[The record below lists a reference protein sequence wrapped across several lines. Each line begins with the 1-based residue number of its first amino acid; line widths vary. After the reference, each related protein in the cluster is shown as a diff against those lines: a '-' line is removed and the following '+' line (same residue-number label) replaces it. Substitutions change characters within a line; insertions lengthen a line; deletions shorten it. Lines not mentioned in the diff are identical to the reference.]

1 MNVMSKSFAYGN
13 MQTMPASSMI
23 TGETVRARRDRQ
35 YAEIDAQLARIG
47 MILHEAEQVMDALE
61 AR

>member
-23 TGETVRARRDRQ
+23 AGETVRARRDRQ

-47 MILHEAEQVMDALE
+47 LILHEAEQVMDSLE
-61 AR
+61 TR

>member
-1 MNVMSKSFAYGN
+1 
-13 MQTMPASSMI
+13 MI
-23 TGETVRARRDRQ
+23 AGETVRARRDRQ